1 MDLLLDVLDQQV
13 LDKHGRKAG
22 KIDGI
27 AIEIR
32 EGKPPRVA
40 YLEMGTAVLARR
52 IWPRLEHWLQR
63 WRKRSGRSGESF
75 QVPWSKVKKV
85 HLTVDVDIDA
95 AKERGY
101 RIEHWLADNII
112 GRIPGAE
119 ISHEDK
125 QR

>member
-13 LDKHGRKAG
+13 IDKHGRKSG
-22 KIDGI
+22 KVDGI

-40 YLEMGTAVLARR
+40 YLEMGTGVLARR
-52 IWPRLEHWLQR
+52 LSPRLERWLQR
-63 WRKRSGRSGESF
+63 WRERSGRKPTPF

-85 HLTVDVDIDA
+85 HLTVDVDVDA

-101 RIEHWLADNII
+101 QVERWLAEHVI
-112 GRIPGAE
+112 GPIPGSE
-119 ISHEDK
+119 IGHEDK